1 MINLRWNISLVMWDE
16 KASLLINHIKLR
28 ETRIIELARVLTYDE
43 DALQNVFD
51 SKLSDRD
58 LMVLMIEINRYLR

>member
-1 MINLRWNISLVMWDE
+1 MINLRWNISLVIWNE
-16 KASLLINHIKLR
+16 KASLQINHIKLD

-58 LMVLMIEINRYLR
+58 IQILMLEINRYLK